1 MRTITRFFILFL
13 LAFSVPVQA
22 QYTLTANDVT
32 FSNGE
37 ITSYLNT
44 VGKDIIIPDNFG
56 GAPVISLGYQSF
68 TWGALTAVTIPN
80 SVTTIRDE
88 AFAYN
93 RLTSIIIPNSVTTIG
108 EYSFN
113 RDFCRS
119 VTIPNSITTIE
130 AGAFYDNHLTSVA
143 IPNSVTT
150 ITNGAFDGNDLTS
163 FNLPANYQGNIH
175 SWSDDEGN
183 TYKNGD
189 LVSDLRATYI
199 LADFLE
205 TGISSTDKNIFSL
218 YPNPSTH
225 YIHSGLETSTLTIG
239 NSQGVVVS
247 EFKSKETKYNVSDL
261 ESGVYFIEAR
271 GLYGLIYRSKLIKE

>member
-93 RLTSIIIPNSVTTIG
+93 RLTSII
-108 EYSFN
+108 
-113 RDFCRS
+113 
-119 VTIPNSITTIE
+119 IPNSITTIE